1 MSKTPTQIDRE
12 IQEALG
18 LPPEIMKKWRSK
30 IAAYKRAVA
39 AMEAGYSD
47 DAFRTMV
54 KARDTLD
61 KVIYEATGHV
71 PYTAGRP
78 AHLAAPIVAMEAERK
93 ELVGRTWHQA
103 QEKGRE
109 ANYRR
114 LRGEIKRITE
124 EEREAKRPYEWMKKG

>member
-18 LPPEIMKKWRSK
+18 LPPEIMKKWRAK
-30 IAAYKRAVA
+30 IAAYKKAVA
-39 AMEAGYSD
+39 AMEDGYSD
-47 DAFRTMV
+47 TLFRAMV
-54 KARDTLD
+54 KARDVLD
-61 KVIYEATGHV
+61 KVIYDATAHV

-93 ELVGRTWHQA
+93 ELLNRTWHQA

-109 ANYRR
+109 ANHLRM
-114 LRGEIKRITE
+114 RGEIKRITE
-124 EEREAKRPYEWMKKG
+124 EEREAKRPYEWMKK